1 VICSECGHD
10 APDGSAFCNGCGAK
24 LVLTCASC
32 GATPPPGSRF
42 CNGCGANL
50 DAPATPQVNE
60 EVRPTVEN
68 RDPRAYTP
76 KHLADKIL
84 QSKSALEGERK
95 QVTVLF
101 ADVKGSMELAEQLD
115 PEAWHGILDR
125 FFQILADGVHRFEG
139 TVNQYTGDGIMALF
153 GAPIAHE
160 DHAERACYAALQI
173 RSAVRD
179 YANQVRVDHGVPFG
193 VRVGLNSGEVIVG
206 RIGDD
211 LRMDYTA
218 QGHSVGLAQR
228 MEALAESGH
237 ICLSENTARLVEG
250 YFQLADLGRT
260 KVKGVDAPVG
270 LFDLEGVGQ
279 FKTRLDRSRARGLS
293 TFVGRDKDMAVL
305 EAALERTKTDGG
317 QVLGVVADAG
327 TGKSR
332 LCAEFI
338 ESCRAQGIQVLE
350 ARGVAHGKAIPM
362 LPMLELWRAF
372 YGIGEGDDPEASR
385 AKIAG
390 RLLMMDEGYREML
403 PIVFDVFGVPD
414 PANPAPPID
423 AEQRQKRLHAVVKR
437 ILHDP
442 NYGET
447 RVFLLEDLHWFDG
460 ASDGFLQTIVE
471 SSPAT
476 RDLLLLNFRPEYQAP
491 WMQRSYYQHLPL
503 QPLDPEAIRD
513 LLRDQLGEDPSVAG
527 LPELIHEHTR
537 GNPFFIEEVVQSLV
551 EGGQLAGTRGAYR
564 LTTSIGSLAVPPS
577 VQAVLAARI
586 DRLPEAQKEVVQA
599 AAAIGK
605 TFPEPTLREVM
616 RRVSKLD
623 EDALGEALS
632 ALVAAEFLFE
642 ASLYPHLEYSFKHP
656 LTQEVAQGSQ
666 LSGQRVRVHAAVAE
680 ALEASEEKLDERAGE
695 IAQHWAEAEDATRAV
710 HWYERAARW
719 AALSD
724 VRESLEHWR
733 RIRKLAPDL
742 PDERERDEHL
752 LRACVEIFSA
762 GWRMGGD
769 DEEMEAVYREGRE
782 LAERAGDRPALARLV
797 GFYGLMRNQRTGS
810 ANDYIRYGEEA
821 AAIAA
826 ETGDPALQA
835 GIGTLPGFGHMFA
848 GDGRKALDWAER
860 VFEVT
865 GDDPR
870 LGKEVSGYSP
880 LVSMLEN
887 RTQGLLY
894 LGRFE
899 EAWQAADEAR
909 RVAQAAGEI
918 EVEGWLEFVVTR
930 LTYYTGENASG
941 LEHAR
946 RSLEIAEKV
955 DNESSR
961 TLSYAALGVAHL
973 GIGEPAE
980 ALEALQTSVAIAR
993 DNLSQLAFVP
1003 ETLALLA
1010 QANLELGD
1018 LEQAR
1023 ALASEAIGLAHDG
1036 GCHYIEALAHL
1047 NLVAAL
1053 LAIDPSGSRNEI
1065 ETALDRADAIVEEF
1079 ELGMIAARIP
1089 ETRGRLAAA
1098 IGDEAAARTALRR
1111 ALDLYRSLGATG
1123 HARRL
1128 TKELGT

>member
-1 VICSECGHD
+1 MGLRTCPACGVDNPGGAKFCNECGRRFA
-10 APDGSAFCNGCGAK
+10 APGVES
-24 LVLTCASC
+24 
-32 GATPPPGSRF
+32 PP
-42 CNGCGANL
+42 
-50 DAPATPQVNE
+50 
-60 EVRPTVEN
+60 RP
-68 RDPRAYTP
+68 YTP
-76 KHLADKIL
+76 RHLAERIL
-84 QSKSALEGERK
+84 TQRSAIEGERK
-95 QVTVLF
+95 QVSVLF
-101 ADVKGSMELAEQLD
+101 ADVKGSMELAESLD
-115 PEAWHGILDR
+115 PEEWHRVMDR
-125 FFQILADGVHRFEG
+125 FFAILAEGVHRFDG
-139 TVNQYTGDGIMALF
+139 TINQYTGDGIMALF

-179 YANQVRVDHGVPFG
+179 YANQVRVEHGVPFG
-193 VRVGLNSGEVIVG
+193 VRVGLNSGEVVVG

-250 YFQLADLGRT
+250 YFELADLGRT
-260 KVKGVDAPVG
+260 KVKGVEAPVG

-293 TFVGRDKDMAVL
+293 SFVGRDRDMAVL
-305 EAALERTKTDGG
+305 EAALERAKTDGG

-338 ESCRAQGIQVLE
+338 EACRAKGIPILE

-372 YGIGEGDDPEASR
+372 YGIGEDDDPEATR

-442 NYGET
+442 NYGGT

-460 ASDGFLQTIVE
+460 ASNGFLQTIVE

-476 RDLLLLNFRPEYQAP
+476 RDLLLVNFRPEYQAP

-503 QPLDPEAIRD
+503 QPLDPQAIRD

-564 LTTSIGSLAVPPS
+564 LTTSIDSLAVPPS

-605 TFPEPTLREVM
+605 TFPEPVLREVV

-623 EDALGEALS
+623 DDALGEALS

-666 LSGQRVRVHAAVAE
+666 LSGQRARVHAAVAE
-680 ALEASEEKLDERAGE
+680 ALEASGEKLDERAGE
-695 IAQHWAEAEDATRAV
+695 IAQHWAEAEEAGSAV
-710 HWYERAARW
+710 RWYERAARW

-724 VRESLEHWR
+724 IRESLEHWR
-733 RIRKLAPDL
+733 RIRKLAPSL
-742 PDERERDEHL
+742 TDERERDEHL

-769 DEEMEAVYREGRE
+769 DEEMEAVYQEGRA
-782 LAERAGDRPALARLV
+782 LAERAGDRHALARLV

-810 ANDYIRYGEEA
+810 ADDYVRYGEEA

-848 GDGRKALDWAER
+848 GDGRKVLEWAER
-860 VFEVT
+860 VFAVT

-870 LGKEVSGYSP
+870 LGKEISGYSP

-899 EAWQAADEAR
+899 EAAQSADETR
-909 RVAQAAGEI
+909 RAAQAAGEL

-930 LTYYTGENASG
+930 ATYYSGETASG

-961 TLSYAALGVAHL
+961 TLSYAALGIAHL
-973 GIGEPAE
+973 GVGEPGE
-980 ALEALQTSVAIAR
+980 AREALQTSIAIAR
-993 DNLSQLAFVP
+993 ENLSQLAFVP
-1003 ETLALLA
+1003 ESLAFLSMANLAL
-1010 QANLELGD
+1010 GD
-1018 LEQAR
+1018 PEEAR
-1023 ALASEAIGLAHDG
+1023 ALASEAIGLARDG
-1036 GCHYIEALAHL
+1036 GCRYVEPLAQLALS
-1047 NLVAAL
+1047 AAL
-1053 LAIDPSGSRNEI
+1053 LAVDPRASRHEI
-1065 ETALDRADAIVEEF
+1065 ESALDRATALVEES
-1079 ELGMIAARIP
+1079 EIRMLAPRIL

-1098 IGDEAAARTALRR
+1098 LGDGVASRATLQE

-1128 TKELGT
+1128 GEELGA

>member
-1 VICSECGHD
+1 VICPACSHD

-24 LVLTCASC
+24 LVLTCPSC

-42 CNGCGANL
+42 CNGCGTSL
-50 DAPATPQVNE
+50 DAPASPKVNE
-60 EVRPTVEN
+60 KVRPPVEG

-76 KHLADKIL
+76 KHLAEKIL

-95 QVTVLF
+95 RVTVMF

-179 YANQVRVDHGVPFG
+179 YANQVRVEHGVPFG
-193 VRVGLNSGEVIVG
+193 VRVGLNSGEVVVG

-237 ICLSENTARLVEG
+237 ICVSENTAQLVEG

-293 TFVGRDKDMAVL
+293 TFVGRDKDIAVL

-332 LCAEFI
+332 LCAEFM
-338 ESCRAQGIQVLE
+338 EGCRAKGIQVLE

-372 YGIGEGDDPEASR
+372 YGIGEDDDPEATR

-390 RLLMMDEGYREML
+390 RLLMMDEGFREML

-442 NYGET
+442 NYGAT

-491 WMQRSYYQHLPL
+491 WMQRSYYQHLQL

-551 EGGQLAGTRGAYR
+551 EGGQLAGDRGAYR
-564 LTTSIGSLAVPPS
+564 LTTSIDSLAVPAS

-586 DRLPEAQKEVVQA
+586 DRLPEAQKEVVQT

-605 TFPEPTLREVM
+605 TFPEPVLRDVM
-616 RRVSKLD
+616 GRVSTLD

-632 ALVAAEFLFE
+632 ALAAAEFLFE
-642 ASLYPHLEYSFKHP
+642 ASLYPQLEYSFKHP

-680 ALEASEEKLDERAGE
+680 ALEASEEKLEERAGE
-695 IAQHWAEAEDATRAV
+695 IAQHWAEAENAERAV
-710 HWYERAARW
+710 QWYERAASW

-733 RIRKLAPDL
+733 RIRKLAPRL
-742 PDERERDEHL
+742 ADERERDATL

-769 DEEMEAVYREGRE
+769 DEEMEAVYREGRA
-782 LAERAGDRPALARLV
+782 LAERAGDRHALARLV
-797 GFYGLMRNQRTGS
+797 GFFGLVRNQRTGS
-810 ANDYIRYGEEA
+810 ADDYVRYGEEA
-821 AAIAA
+821 AAIAE
-826 ETGDPALQA
+826 ETGDPSLRA
-835 GIGTLPGFGHMFA
+835 GIGTLPSFGHMYV
-848 GDGRKALDWAER
+848 GNGRKCLEWADR
-860 VFEVT
+860 VLEVT
-865 GDDPR
+865 GDDNR
-870 LGKEVSGYSP
+870 LGKEISGYSP
-880 LVSMLEN
+880 RVSMLEN
-887 RTQGLLY
+887 RAQAYLF

-899 EAWQAADEAR
+899 EAWHWADETR
-909 RVAQAAGEI
+909 RAAQESGEV

-930 LTYYTGENASG
+930 IAYYSGETASG
-941 LEHAR
+941 LDYAR
-946 RSLEIAEKV
+946 RSLEIAEKL

-961 TLSYAALGVAHL
+961 TLSYAALGVAHFGL
-973 GIGEPAE
+973 GEAAE
-980 ALEALQTSVAIAR
+980 ARNALQTSIAIAR
-993 DNLSQLAFVP
+993 ENLSQLAFVP
-1003 ETLALLA
+1003 ESLAFLSMANLALGSR
-1010 QANLELGD
+1010 E
-1018 LEQAR
+1018 E
-1023 ALASEAIGLAHDG
+1023 ALANTREAIGLARDG
-1036 GCHYIEALAHL
+1036 GCFYHEAISQLALAT
-1047 NLVAAL
+1047 AL
-1053 LAIDPSGSRNEI
+1053 IAGDPSGSRQEV
-1065 ETALDRADAIVEEF
+1065 ESALGRADALVEEI
-1079 ELGMIAARIP
+1079 ELLVLAPRIL
-1089 ETRGRLAAA
+1089 ETRGRFAAA
-1098 IGDEAAARTALRR
+1098 LGDETASRTKLREALNLDRR
-1111 ALDLYRSLGATG
+1111 LGATG

-1128 TKELGT
+1128 EEELRG